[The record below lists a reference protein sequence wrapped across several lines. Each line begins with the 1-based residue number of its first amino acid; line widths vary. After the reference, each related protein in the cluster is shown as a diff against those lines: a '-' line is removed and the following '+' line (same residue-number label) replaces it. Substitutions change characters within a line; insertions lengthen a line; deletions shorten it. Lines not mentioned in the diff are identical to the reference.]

1 MDSDVS
7 MDTPNT
13 ADRDGNPRPAGAPGT
28 SRGVR
33 SATADLVFLSDPTAA
48 GPADAGGPA
57 GGVHTVDPAHSRAG
71 AVAVRGDRI
80 IAVGSVAEV
89 RDLIGSGT
97 EVVDLRGRL
106 LIPGFQDAHVHPVG
120 GGLELG
126 QCDLSTVDTADGYR
140 ELIGSYAAAHPDAPW
155 ITGGGWSLEAFPG
168 GKPTREFLDAVVAD
182 RPVFL
187 VNRDHH
193 GGWANSRALRM
204 AGLTSRTPDPADGR
218 IERDAAGE
226 PSGMLQEGA
235 MQLVADLL
243 PEPTLAE
250 RTDGLLRAQRLLH
263 SYGVT
268 AWQDA
273 MLGRGPGTPD
283 AIPAYLAARS
293 AGTLTAR
300 VTGALWWDR
309 ARGVEQIPELL
320 ARREELT
327 GGRLRATSVK
337 IMQDGIAENHTAA
350 LLGPYLTACGCASDN
365 SGISFIDPVE
375 LRKYVTLLDAEGFQV
390 HFHALG
396 DRAVRE
402 ALDAVEA
409 ARQANG
415 RRDTRPHLAHLQ
427 VVHPDDVPRF
437 RQLGATANIQA
448 LWAAHEPQMD
458 ELTIPFLGPQRS
470 AWQYPF
476 GDLLRSGATLAAG
489 SDWPVSSPDPIAAL
503 HVAVNRRVPDCPPS
517 APVFL
522 PDQRIGLGAALA
534 AYTAGSAYA
543 NHLDDTGS
551 IRPGMLADL
560 AVLDR
565 DPFAGP
571 TDEIAATRVLQTFVG
586 GRRVYAADD
595 A

>member
-1 MDSDVS
+1 MDS
-7 MDTPNT
+7 T
-13 ADRDGNPRPAGAPGT
+13 AP
-28 SRGVR
+28 
-33 SATADLVFLSDPTAA
+33 ADLVFLS
-48 GPADAGGPA
+48 GP
-57 GGVHTVDPAHSRAG
+57 VHTVDPARSRAS

-80 IAVGSVAEV
+80 VAVGHEAERGAGGV
-89 RDLIGSGT
+89 RDLIGPAT

-126 QCDLSTVDTADGYR
+126 QCDLSSAATADAYR
-140 ELIGSYAAAHPDAPW
+140 ELIRSYAAAHPEAPW

-168 GKPTREFLDAVVAD
+168 GMPTREFLDALVPD

-193 GGWANSRALRM
+193 GGWANSRALER
-204 AGLTSRTPDPADGR
+204 AGLTAGTPDPSDGR
-218 IERDAAGE
+218 IERDTAGE
-226 PSGMLQEGA
+226 PTGMLQEGA
-235 MQLVADLL
+235 MRLVGDLV
-243 PEPTLAE
+243 PEPTIAE
-250 RTDGLLRAQRLLH
+250 LTEGLLRAQRLLH
-263 SYGVT
+263 GYGVT

-283 AIPAYLAARS
+283 PAPAYLAARS
-293 AGTLTAR
+293 DGELTAR

-309 ARGVEQIPELL
+309 ARGAEQIPELV
-320 ARREELT
+320 ARRAELT

-350 LLGPYLTACGCASDN
+350 LLSPYLTACGCASDN
-365 SGISFIDPVE
+365 SGISFIDPE
-375 LRKYVTLLDAEGFQV
+375 KLRAYVTELDAEGFQV

-402 ALDAVEA
+402 ALNAVEA
-409 ARQANG
+409 ARAANG
-415 RRDTRPHLAHLQ
+415 RRDTRPQLAHLQ
-427 VVHPDDVPRF
+427 VVHPDDVRRF
-437 RQLGATANIQA
+437 CALGATANIQA

-458 ELTIPFLGPQRS
+458 ELTIPFLGARR
-470 AWQYPF
+470 AGWQYPF

-503 HVAVNRRVPDCPPS
+503 HVAVNRRAPQAPAS

-522 PDQRIGLGAALA
+522 PEQRIDLGSALA

-543 NHLDDTGS
+543 NHLDDTGT
-551 IRPGMLADL
+551 IQPGKLADL
-560 AVLDR
+560 VVLDR
-565 DPFAGP
+565 DPFDGP
-571 TDEIAATRVLQTFVG
+571 DEAIAQTRVLQTFVG
-586 GRRVYAADD
+586 GQRVYAAGD